1 MDLDEEEAVWD
12 VVRDRINIDV
22 ESGEF
27 TALNKTQSTNF
38 SSPASTSFNALDFE
52 DQEGSSSLQKSFKR
66 GRPNSR
72 KQVGVN
78 A

>member
-27 TALNKTQSTNF
+27 TALNKVY
-38 SSPASTSFNALDFE
+38 L
-52 DQEGSSSLQKSFKR
+52 
-66 GRPNSR
+66 
-72 KQVGVN
+72 
-78 A
+78 